1 MYCSPMSNTMSMQM
15 PFYEVRDF
23 KVFFGNQ
30 YLPDAR
36 WSDFKDL
43 GHGYGLS
50 SYRFSN
56 FLIFQ
61 VSVF

>member
-1 MYCSPMSNTMSMQM
+1 MSMQM
-15 PFYEVRDF
+15 PSYEVRDF

-36 WSDFKDL
+36 WLDFKDL